1 MHAVSKFKK
10 AVMCLME
17 KIDMAAMLH
26 SWMIYGALG
35 QAQCQYVNNLY
46 EMSCLYIHR

>member
-17 KIDMAAMLH
+17 KIDMAAM
-26 SWMIYGALG
+26 WG
-35 QAQCQYVNNLY
+35 QEEQGWLQSKLKV
-46 EMSCLYIHR
+46 SCTARDCASEEQR